1 MAYWRGGDSCL
12 VRRRGNA
19 PLCGSADFHVP
30 YSRPL
35 RDGLVVDSVERW
47 ARDSRIMLAHRSRL
61 IASERI
67 QLSLNST
74 VTEITSRRM
83 GRPSRASP
91 SRHLQDLAL

>member
-1 MAYWRGGDSCL
+1 
-12 VRRRGNA
+12 
-19 PLCGSADFHVP
+19 
-30 YSRPL
+30 
-35 RDGLVVDSVERW
+35 
-47 ARDSRIMLAHRSRL
+47 MLAHRSRL